1 MNKKDYPKTKRIT
14 IRLNEIEYDLLESY
28 AQKSGETQAS
38 YLRKLLINK
47 TPQVKYEIV
56 CNSPRILKIFSDL
69 GHVSGNL
76 NQIARHL
83 NQGGE
88 ATDKLQ
94 QEVKSCIAQILH
106 MRDEVQEMVGEY
118 RGCCKTHSD
127 S

>member
-14 IRLNEIEYDLLESY
+14 IRLNELEYDLLESY
-28 AQKSGETQAS
+28 VQKSGETQAS

-88 ATDKLQ
+88 ATEKLR

-118 RGCCKTHSD
+118 RGYCKTHSD